1 MSSVT
6 ITALFTILCHLAFI
20 YLSYQVLD
28 VIRFDVFLHSHQ
40 EGKARLLRLLLAIA
54 IGFGGSSFLL
64 SIINNLSSIFFGL

>member
-20 YLSYQVLD
+20 YLAYQVLD

-40 EGKARLLRLLLAIA
+40 EGKARLLRVILAIA
-54 IGFGGSSFLL
+54 LGFAASSFLL
-64 SIINNLSSIFFGL
+64 SVINNLSTVFFGL